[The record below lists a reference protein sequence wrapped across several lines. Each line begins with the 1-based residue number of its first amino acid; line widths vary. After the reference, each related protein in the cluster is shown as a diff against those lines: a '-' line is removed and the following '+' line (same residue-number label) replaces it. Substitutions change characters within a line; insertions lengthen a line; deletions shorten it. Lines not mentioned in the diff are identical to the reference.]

1 MTRRLYWNLRSAYF
15 YLLSSRVY
23 YVPTV
28 LLGDNTLA
36 GNEQKQLRVSRMKRI
51 AMEKMALIL
60 THVPHASSEIG
71 ILDLGI
77 HV

>member
-28 LLGDNTLA
+28 LLGDTLA